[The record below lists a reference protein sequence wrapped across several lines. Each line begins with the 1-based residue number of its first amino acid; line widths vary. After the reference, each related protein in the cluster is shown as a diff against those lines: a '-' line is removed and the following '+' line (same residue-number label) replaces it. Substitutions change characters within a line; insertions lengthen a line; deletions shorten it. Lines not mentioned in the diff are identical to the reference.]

1 MHLAIIIPVYNES
14 KVIKKVITDLPG
26 KIKNISK
33 ISTIIIDDGS
43 TDQSKNLLKKISRKK
58 DNVYLLRHIINR
70 GQGAAVQTGIDAAK
84 KLEADIV
91 VTFDGDGQHHAEDIE
106 HLIQPILAGEADL
119 VNGSRFKKKQRIPL
133 IRRLYNFSANLIT
146 WAMSG
151 FFLSD
156 SQSGMKALNK
166 KSIKKIY
173 IKANGYEFCTEL
185 IREASWCK
193 LRIKEVPIHVSYSKY
208 TMKKGQSFAN
218 GLTTICKLIIRSLMK

>member
-14 KVIKKVITDLPG
+14 KVIKKVIADLPG
-26 KIKNISK
+26 KIKNIGK

-43 TDQSKNLLKKISRKK
+43 TDKSGNILKNVIRKK
-58 DNVYLLRHIINR
+58 ENIYLLRHILNR

-91 VTFDGDGQHHAEDIE
+91 VTFDGDGQHHAEDIA
-106 HLIQPILAGEADL
+106 HLIQPILAGEADI
-119 VNGSRFKKKQRIPL
+119 VNGSRFKRKQKIPSV
-133 IRRLYNFSANLIT
+133 RRFYNFSANLIT

-166 KSIKKIY
+166 KAIKEIH

-185 IREASWCK
+185 IREASWYK
-193 LRIKEVPIHVSYSKY
+193 FRIKEVPVHVSYSKY

-218 GLTTICKLIIRSLMK
+218 GLTTIFKLVIRSLMK